1 MERSMAVQH
10 AVSIEEFEHFL
21 ADYVETDRRFE
32 LINGEIVEKMP
43 TFLHGL
49 IVALLTSALINYLR
63 QNPIGHASVE
73 ARYRASAD
81 ATHDVI
87 PDLSFIVNEKGEP
100 VSKGAAPYI
109 PDLAVEVQSDGQS
122 DKFMANK
129 AAYYLANGSRMVWL
143 VYPGTQIVEV
153 LTPDERHLLGI
164 DGIISG
170 GDVLPDF
177 RFPVRDLF
185 SK

>member
-1 MERSMAVQH
+1 MAVQH
-10 AVSIEEFEHFL
+10 AISIEEFEHFL

-32 LINGEIVEKMP
+32 LINGEIVEKIP

-49 IVALLTSALINYLR
+49 LVLILGKAILTYLE
-63 QNPIGHASVE
+63 QNPIGHAAVE
-73 ARYRASAD
+73 ARYRASDD

-87 PDLSFIVNEKGEP
+87 PDLSFIVSEKGEP
-100 VSKGAAPYI
+100 VSKGAAPYM
-109 PDLAVEVQSDGQS
+109 PDLDVEVQSDGQS
-122 DKFMANK
+122 DRFMANK

-143 VYPGTQIVEV
+143 VYPEARVVEV

-164 DGIISG
+164 DGVISG
-170 GDVLPDF
+170 GDVLPGF
-177 RFPVRDLF
+177 SLPVRELF